1 MMNNKMN
8 NPARFTGEMYG
19 TKVAVE
25 YDHSDIALD
34 EVMDAF
40 ETLMTGLGYHKDAWK
55 NWIVAR
61 AEEYKEEDNQS
72 EDFGDWDSTLE
83 DGLEDETFDVPL
95 CKDPR
100 VIKIIDLLNDIDV
113 DGEVMQFILE
123 QVGLDEQMA
132 IQLATMYPDVVEE
145 HIEELKAEGY
155 PFISDNFQIGP
166 DGAYEHEDD
175 DEDDEYSQPNQAFIN
190 AFQNYIKTM
199 KANTK
204 NGK

>member
-1 MMNNKMN
+1 MN

>member
-1 MMNNKMN
+1 MNNKMN

-40 ETLMTGLGYHKDAWK
+40 QTLLTGLGYHPDGFK
-55 NWIVAR
+55 NWVIER
-61 AEEYKEEDNQS
+61 AEEYKDQDNQS
-72 EDFGDWDSTLE
+72 EDFGDWDVTLE
-83 DGLEDETFDVPL
+83 DGLEDETTDGPL

-132 IQLATMYPDVVEE
+132 IQLTTKYPTVVKE
-145 HIEELKAEGY
+145 HLHELEIEGL
-155 PFISDNFQIGP
+155 I
-166 DGAYEHEDD
+166 
-175 DEDDEYSQPNQAFIN
+175 
-190 AFQNYIKTM
+190 
-199 KANTK
+199 
-204 NGK
+204 